1 MPVNDAR
8 QLAARWLATAE
19 GDLIIARAA
28 GRDDDAPPRGAAFFV
43 QQALEK
49 ALKSILAWEQI
60 DFPRVHDLDR
70 LAGMLPMSWELAIP
84 VGELARITDYGVEAR
99 YPSGGDEHSPPV
111 TSAEVD
117 DALALVEDLVARIA
131 AGLVARGLTRAVKPE

>member
-84 VGELARITDYGVEAR
+84 VGSSPASRTMGSRPDTPAEAMSTARQSRLPRWTTHWRSWRTWSPV
-99 YPSGGDEHSPPV
+99 SPP
-111 TSAEVD
+111 AWWH
-117 DALALVEDLVARIA
+117 VA
-131 AGLVARGLTRAVKPE
+131 